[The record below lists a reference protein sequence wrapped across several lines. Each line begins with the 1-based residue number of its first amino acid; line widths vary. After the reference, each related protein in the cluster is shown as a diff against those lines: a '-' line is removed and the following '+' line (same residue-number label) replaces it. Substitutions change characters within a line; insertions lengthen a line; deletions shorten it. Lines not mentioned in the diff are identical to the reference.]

1 MTNQK
6 FDIDAALNTFRE
18 TFGPVMKV
26 QQKGVQTLERL
37 ARYQFAV
44 AGDYLEWSL
53 AQANVGVTA
62 SSLTEGVAQH
72 TELNSRL
79 SERLRARAQ
88 EFHQIATETQ
98 GEVSQWFNQAGQ
110 ASAEVVRKTKKAA

>member
-6 FDIDAALNTFRE
+6 FDIDSALNTFRE
-18 TFGPVMKV
+18 TFGPVFKV
-26 QQKGVQTLERL
+26 QQKGVQALERL

-44 AGDYLEWSL
+44 AGDYLDWTL
-53 AQANVGVTA
+53 AHAQVGVTS

-79 SERLRARAQ
+79 SAKLRARAQ
-88 EFHQIATETQ
+88 ELSQIATETQ
-98 GEVSQWFNQAGQ
+98 GEVSHWFNQT
-110 ASAEVVRKTKKAA
+110 SAEVVRKARKAA